1 MLITAVGAVIGYKW
15 LGQENPDLHHKIE
28 ELMDFRYVNTLE
40 IRYGTN
46 EILDTYRRDLFKD
59 NGSKYLDSMLKFYP
73 FLLLEVKYN
82 QDGRKTKEG
91 WMLWDLL
98 EGEMLLD
105 TRSWQKTHG
114 FADCITANV
123 QPQEFKIIQFLIKKG
138 GAVERQGL
146 DHSFTQDTHPVSGWI
161 RSCLRKNLIMLASDG
176 YRLHLENPK
185 MPQYPE
191 TKVDAVLVT
200 KPLKGTI
207 RVPKR
212 FTKSQI
218 ERMSKIAFG
227 NDFFI
232 RNSTEIY
239 LPVHVITIKKM
250 DGSLETFHWNAL
262 TGKRLSKAFFY
273 E

>member
-1 MLITAVGAVIGYKW
+1 MLITAAGALFGYKW
-15 LGQENPDLHHKIE
+15 LGQESPDLYHKME
-28 ELMDFRYVNTLE
+28 ELMDFRYANTLE
-40 IRYGTN
+40 IRYGVN
-46 EILDTYRRDLFKD
+46 EILDTYRRELFKD
-59 NGSKYLDSMLKFYP
+59 NGAKFLDSMLKFYP

-82 QDGRKTKEG
+82 QDGLKTKEG
-91 WMLWDLL
+91 WMVWDLL

-123 QPQEFKIIQFLIKKG
+123 HPQEFKIIQFLVKKG

-146 DHSFTQDTHPVSGWI
+146 DHSMTQDPVSGWI
-161 RSCLRKNLIMLASDG
+161 RSCLRKNLIMLASNS

-185 MPQYPE
+185 LPQYPE

-207 RVPKR
+207 RIPKR
-212 FTKSQI
+212 FSKSQI

-250 DGSLETFHWNAL
+250 DGSLETSHWNAL
-262 TGKRLSKAFFY
+262 TGKRLTKAFFY